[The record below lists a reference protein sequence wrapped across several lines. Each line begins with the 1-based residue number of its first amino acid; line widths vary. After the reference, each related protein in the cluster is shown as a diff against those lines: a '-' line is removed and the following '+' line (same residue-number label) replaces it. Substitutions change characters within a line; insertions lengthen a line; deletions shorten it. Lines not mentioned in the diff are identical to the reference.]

1 MPTLLQIGLSNA
13 AAATLLAVLAY
24 LAVRARARPA
34 VAHALWMLVLV
45 KLLTPPLVPLPVATL
60 REPAAEPTRVARVKR
75 TPAEPPAI
83 QFTRAVAK
91 APDLTAS
98 DPGRR
103 GLLDPKTGLP
113 LPPKTPRAGKSGNKE
128 AGTTPQADEYPTE
141 EGPGPSALAAFEE
154 TDEPQPATSG
164 TFPWWASIA
173 AVWLLGAGFC
183 VVVSLRRVQQFQRL
197 LQHARPAPADIRR
210 EFDKL
215 AARIG
220 FRRPPALKLLPGS
233 VSPMVWAV
241 GRAAVYFPAEL
252 LAVLNADQR
261 RTLLTHELAHLK
273 RRDHWLRWVELL
285 ALSLYWWLP
294 AAWLAR
300 RGLHQAE
307 EECCDAW
314 VVETLPSSGRS
325 YAEALLDT
333 MDFLAE
339 SPRATPALASGVGQF
354 AAFRRRLLLI
364 LADRP
369 RLRLP
374 WLARAGVTAL
384 AAIALALAPTLATA
398 PAEAARAE
406 PLPAS
411 PPPAALAPAEPTTDP
426 FGFEQVAALLPAPTE
441 QWEALAYSSDG
452 RTVALGGESGVIVLW
467 DLSKR
472 QLLGRLTGHREA
484 VTSLAFSADGKQ
496 LVSGSYDKT
505 VRVWD
510 MAARREVQQ
519 LTGHANVVWAVAFA
533 PDGTLVASGSYD
545 RTVRV
550 WRISTGDVVAEF
562 KGHTGSVRGLAFSP
576 DGVWLASASADHTVR
591 IWHLWADQPP
601 LVLRGY
607 DGMVRTVA
615 FQPGGRLLATGSEDG
630 MVRVWDWRE
639 RRLTAALA
647 QGDIVAS
654 LAFGLRGR
662 LLLSGGENGL
672 VHVWDASTGRL
683 RASIPAHGDRVAAL
697 AVAPNGRYLLTA
709 SHDRTVR
716 IWPAKAHPSAD
727 DLVEEGRWWMN
738 RVPPLGPWLDNGP
751 QTLRNLFT
759 PRREFFIDVGFDSGF
774 FEITLPGK

>member
-1 MPTLLQIGLSNA
+1 MPTLVQIGLSNA
-13 AAATLLAVLAY
+13 AAATLLVVLAY
-24 LAVRARARPA
+24 LAVKAKVRPA

-60 REPAAEPTRVARVKR
+60 REPATEPTRIARVKR
-75 TPAEPPAI
+75 TSAEPPAI
-83 QFTRAVAK
+83 EFTHAVAK
-91 APDLTAS
+91 APDSAAS

-113 LPPKTPRAGKSGNKE
+113 LPPKTKRTAKSAIKETDATPRADKS
-128 AGTTPQADEYPTE
+128 PTE
-141 EGPGPSALAAFEE
+141 QPGSSAVAALEE
-154 TDEPQPATSG
+154 DDELQPASG
-164 TFPWWASIA
+164 GFPWWGSIA
-173 AVWLLGAGFC
+173 AVWLLGAGLC
-183 VVVSLRRVQQFQRL
+183 LVVSLRRVRQFQRL
-197 LQHARPAPADIRR
+197 LRHARPARADIRR
-210 EFDKL
+210 EFDQL

-220 FRRPPALKLLPGS
+220 FRRPPVLKVLPGP

-252 LAVLNADQR
+252 LAILSPDQR

-273 RRDHWLRWVELL
+273 RKDHWLRWLELL
-285 ALSLYWWLP
+285 AFSLYWWLP

-314 VVETLPSSGRS
+314 VVEALPGSGRS

-339 SPRATPALASGVGQF
+339 WPRATPALASGVGQF
-354 AAFRRRLLLI
+354 AAFRRRLVLI

-369 RLRLP
+369 TLHVP
-374 WLARAGVTAL
+374 WFARAGITAL
-384 AAIALALAPTLATA
+384 ATVALALAPTLATA
-398 PAEAARAE
+398 PAEASRVETLPQAPTSAAPVAGE
-406 PLPAS
+406 PSA
-411 PPPAALAPAEPTTDP
+411 DP
-426 FGFEQVAALLPAPTE
+426 FGFEQVAALLAAPSE

-452 RTVALGGESGVIVLW
+452 RTVALGGESGVILLW
-467 DLSKR
+467 DLRKR
-472 QLLGRLTGHREA
+472 LLLGRLTGHRDA
-484 VTSLAFSADGKQ
+484 VMSLAFSDDGKQ

-510 MAARREVQQ
+510 VALRREVQL
-519 LTGHANVVWAVAFA
+519 LTGHSNSVLAVAFA
-533 PDGTLVASGSYD
+533 SDGALVASGSYD
-545 RTVRV
+545 KTVRV
-550 WRISTGDVVAEF
+550 WRVTTGDVVAEF
-562 KGHTGSVRGLAFSP
+562 KGHTASIRGLAFSP
-576 DGVWLASASADHTVR
+576 DGVWLASGSADRTVR

-607 DGMVRTVA
+607 DGAVRTVA

-639 RRLTAALA
+639 RRLTAALP

-654 LAFGLRGR
+654 LAFGPRGR
-662 LLLSGGENGL
+662 LLLSGGWNGL

-683 RASIPAHGDRVAAL
+683 RASIPAHGDAVAAL
-697 AVAPNGRYLLTA
+697 AVAPNGHYLLTA
-709 SHDRTVR
+709 GHDRTVR

-738 RVPPLGPWLDNGP
+738 RIPPLGPWLDNGP
-751 QTLRNLFT
+751 QTLRSLFT
-759 PRREFFIDVGFDSGF
+759 SRRELFIDLDLGSGF
-774 FEITLPGK
+774 FEVTLPGK